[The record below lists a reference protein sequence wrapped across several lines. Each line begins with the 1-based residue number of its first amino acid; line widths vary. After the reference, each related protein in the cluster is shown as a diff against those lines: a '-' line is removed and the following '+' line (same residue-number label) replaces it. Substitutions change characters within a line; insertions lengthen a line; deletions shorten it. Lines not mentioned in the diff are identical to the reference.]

1 MRWWKDADA
10 FPGPITIRRSD
21 LYAVPIL
28 GDYLY
33 RADRIADL
41 RKMDADYRRNT
52 GRTYAYRTDSY
63 GARASHDA
71 GNLMRDAWRMVGRQ
85 YRRLV

>member
-1 MRWWKDADA
+1 MLGIYYYDRLKE
-10 FPGPITIRRSD
+10 FERSD
-21 LYAVPIL
+21 LYSVPVL

-41 RKMDADYRRNT
+41 QKMDADYRRNT

-63 GARASHDA
+63 GAKASHDA
-71 GNLMRDAWRMVGRQ
+71 GRFVNDAMRLVGRQ